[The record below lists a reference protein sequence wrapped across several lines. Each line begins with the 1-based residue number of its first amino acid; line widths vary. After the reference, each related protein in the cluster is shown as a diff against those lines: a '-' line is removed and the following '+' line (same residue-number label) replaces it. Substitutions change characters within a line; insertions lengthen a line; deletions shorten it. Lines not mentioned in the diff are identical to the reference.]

1 MDIFSAFTGFDWA
14 VFQLVEKLWNPVLD
28 AIMIFITTL
37 GDDGIF
43 WIALGL
49 ILCVFK
55 KTRKYGVLLILGLGV
70 ASLMN
75 NVVFKQI
82 FERPRPFDFDGW
94 PGEFIYP
101 ELVERP
107 HSFSFPSGHTSS
119 SLGAATPLLI
129 KAKKKY
135 GIPVFILALLIGFSR
150 VYIHVHYPTDVIFG
164 TLVGIIGG
172 VIAVF
177 AFKYGIV
184 LAKKLLGAKGE
195 SLITKIF
202 GEI

>member
-1 MDIFSAFTGFDWA
+1 MGDFSVFTNFDCA

-28 AIMIFITTL
+28 AIMVFITHL

-55 KTRKYGVLLILGLGV
+55 KTRKLGVLVILGLGI
-70 ASLMN
+70 ASCIN
-75 NVVFKQI
+75 NLVLKQI
-82 FERPRPFDFDGW
+82 FERPRPFNFDGW

-101 ELVERP
+101 NLVERP

-129 KAKKKY
+129 KANKKF
-135 GIPVFILALLIGFSR
+135 GIPIFILALLVGFSR
-150 VYIHVHYPTDVIFG
+150 VYIHVHYPTDVIVG
-164 TLVGIIGG
+164 TIVGIIGG
-172 VIAVF
+172 ILAVV
-177 AFKYGIV
+177 AFKYGMP
-184 LAKKLLGAKGE
+184 LAKKILGEKF
-195 SLITKIF
+195 ITKIF

>member
-1 MDIFSAFTGFDWA
+1 
-14 VFQLVEKLWNPVLD
+14 
-28 AIMIFITTL
+28 
-37 GDDGIF
+37 
-43 WIALGL
+43 
-49 ILCVFK
+49 
-55 KTRKYGVLLILGLGV
+55 
-70 ASLMN
+70 
-75 NVVFKQI
+75 VVFKQI
-82 FERPRPFDFDGW
+82 FERPRPFNFDGW

>member
-1 MDIFSAFTGFDWA
+1 MGDFSVFTSFDWS

-28 AIMIFITTL
+28 AIMIFITHL

-43 WIALGL
+43 WIALGV

-55 KTRKYGVLLILGLGV
+55 KTRKYGVLLFLGLAFATV
-70 ASLMN
+70 IN
-75 NVVFKQI
+75 NLVLKQI

-101 ELVERP
+101 NLVEKP
-107 HSFSFPSGHTSS
+107 HSFSFPSGHTST

-129 KAKKKY
+129 KANKKW
-135 GIPVFILALLIGFSR
+135 GIPVFILAVLVGFSR
-150 VYIHVHYPTDVIFG
+150 VYVHVHYPTDVIVG
-164 TLVGIIGG
+164 MIVGIVAGIL
-172 VIAVF
+172 AVV
-177 AFKYGIV
+177 AFKYGMP
-184 LAKKLLGAKGE
+184 LAKKILGEKI
-195 SLITKIF
+195 ITKIF